1 MKKMY
6 LFSDVSRVEGFKSEV
21 SEELVSD
28 VLGTNKITFISACPN
43 DLEESQ
49 DKVAGIIN
57 NFGKL
62 GINFNEVELLLK
74 SDSDEEI
81 KIKLDGSDVIFLL
94 GGNPLEQYNFMKDK
108 NLVDF
113 VKEYNGTIMGIS
125 AGSMNLS
132 RMVLMLSVSE
142 EYPETVIYEGLKLVP
157 FSIFPHFNINSLK
170 DGKIDMGYG
179 QKFIMKD
186 LIDSSQCVDEVYCLP
201 DRCTLVVEGGKIKIL
216 DDECFVIK
224 NGLIEKIK

>member
-6 LFSDVSRVEGFKSEV
+6 LFSDVSRTEGFKSEV
-21 SEELVSD
+21 SRELISD
-28 VLGTNKITFISACPN
+28 IFEVNKITFISACPN
-43 DLEESQ
+43 DLEKSQ
-49 DKVAGIIN
+49 DKVASIIN
-57 NFGKL
+57 NFSKL
-62 GINFNEVELLLK
+62 GINFNRVELLLNG
-74 SDSDEEI
+74 DSDEEI
-81 KIKLDGSDVIFLL
+81 KNKLENADIIFLL

-108 NLVDF
+108 NLINF
-113 VKEYNGTIMGIS
+113 VKDYNGIIMGIS

-132 RMVLMLSVSE
+132 KMVLMLSVSE

-170 DGKIDMGYG
+170 AGKIDMGYG
-179 QKFIMKD
+179 QKFIMED
-186 LIDSSQCVDEVYCLP
+186 LIDASQCVDEVYCLP
-201 DRCTLVVEGGKIKIL
+201 DRCTLIIENEKMKIL